1 MLFDPLVT
9 PSLKLTNRIV
19 MCPLTRSRAEEANTP
34 NALMEEYYGQRATAG
49 LIITEGTS
57 PSANGL
63 GYPRIP
69 GLFNDAHVQGWK
81 LTTDAVHAKGGKIFI
96 QFMHCGRVAAA
107 ANLPAGAEVLGPT
120 DVVCP
125 GEMYTDSLGMQP
137 HSKPRAMTEQ
147 DIATAVEEFAEA
159 ARLAMKAGFDGVEL
173 HAANGYLIE
182 QFLNANVNTRTD
194 GYGGSAAARNRFA
207 LEVARATV
215 AAIGAAHVGIRLSP
229 YGVFNATGPFDGLD
243 AQYVALAQELSALG
257 LVYMHVLD
265 HSAMGAPA
273 VPLEIKAKLRTEFKG
288 TFILAGGFDRVTAEV
303 ALKAKEADLIAFGR
317 PYVSNPD
324 LVARMK
330 ANVPLT
336 KPDDKTFYTPGAK
349 GYTDYP
355 TLTQEDLLTEKTA

>member
-1 MLFDPLVT
+1 
-9 PSLKLTNRIV
+9 
-19 MCPLTRSRAEEANTP
+19 MCPLTRSRATEANTP
-34 NALMEEYYGQRATAG
+34 NALMAEYYGQRATAG

-69 GLFNDAHVQGWK
+69 GLFNEAHVQGWK
-81 LTTDAVHAKGGKIFI
+81 LSTDAVHAKGGKIFI
-96 QFMHCGRVAAA
+96 QFMHCGRVGAA
-107 ANLPAGAEVLGPT
+107 ANLPAGAEVLAPT

-125 GEMYTDSLGMQP
+125 GEMYTDSHGMQP

-147 DIATAVEEFAEA
+147 DIATAVEEYAEA

-229 YGVFNATGPFDGLD
+229 YGVFNATGAFDGLD
-243 AQYVALAQELSALG
+243 AQYVSLAQELSSLG
-257 LVYMHVLD
+257 LAYMHVLD
-265 HSAMGAPA
+265 HSAMGAPP
-273 VPLEIKAKLRTEFKG
+273 VPAEIKAKLRTTFKG
-288 TFILAGGFDRVTAEV
+288 TFILAGGFDHTTAEA
-303 ALKAKEADLIAFGR
+303 ALKAQQADLIAFGR

-330 ANVPLT
+330 ANAPLT
-336 KPDDKTFYTPGAK
+336 KPDDKTFYTPGAS

-355 TLTQEDLLTEKTA
+355 TLAQEDLVTAEGA